1 MRHQLK
7 AMKKILTAFFP
18 IILLA
23 TFAQA
28 QTAEVK
34 ISLNE
39 QFFDALLDSMFKNS
53 AAPEIPLAE
62 NNPKNE
68 NTNQAAKALTPNY
81 LKVSDSAENT
91 ACPETIRLQRQID
104 GVNTAVRFRQGKIYV
119 PLAFTGNYNPPFVG
133 CINFSGW
140 AETNIVLSF
149 DRQRQ
154 ALIGT
159 AQVLNVNLSG
169 TGGLGSSLLT
179 RLVQSSIDSKI
190 NPIEII
196 RMDKISFNVPVQNA
210 GNLNMKAVGMRHQV
224 GDGVLNIYVSY
235 QFSK

>member
-1 MRHQLK
+1 
-7 AMKKILTAFFP
+7 MKKILTAFFS

-28 QTAEVK
+28 QTAEIK
-34 ISLNE
+34 MSLDE
-39 QFFDALLDSMFKNS
+39 QFFDALLDSMFKNA
-53 AAPEIPLAE
+53 AAPEFPLSE
-62 NNPKNE
+62 NNPNKE
-68 NTNQAAKALTPNY
+68 KSDQTAQFLTPNY
-81 LKVSDSAENT
+81 LKVSDT
-91 ACPETIRLQRQID
+91 KTVACPETIRLQRQID

-119 PLAFTGNYNPPFVG
+119 PLAFTGTYNPPLIG
-133 CINFSGW
+133 CVNFSGW

-149 DRQRQ
+149 DKNKQT
-154 ALIGT
+154 LIGT

-169 TGGLGSSLLT
+169 TGGIGSSLLT
-179 RLVQSSIDSKI
+179 RLVQSSIDRKI

-196 RMDKISFNVPVQNA
+196 KMDKISFNVPIQNA

-224 GDGVLNIYVSY
+224 GDGVLDIYVSY

>member
-1 MRHQLK
+1 
-7 AMKKILTAFFP
+7 MKKILTAFFP

-62 NNPKNE
+62 NNPK
-68 NTNQAAKALTPNY
+68 TANY

-104 GVNTAVRFRQGKIYV
+104 GVNTAVHFRQGKIYV

-140 AETNIVLSF
+140 AETNIGLSF
-149 DRQRQ
+149 DRQKQ
-154 ALIGT
+154 TLVGT

-169 TGGLGSSLLT
+169 AGGLGSSLLT
-179 RLVQSSIDSKI
+179 RLVQSSIDRKI

-196 RMDKISFNVPVQNA
+196 RMDKISFNIPVQNT

-224 GDGVLNIYVSY
+224 GDGVLDIYVSY

>member
-1 MRHQLK
+1 MRHQLE
-7 AMKKILTAFFP
+7 AMKKILTAFFS

-39 QFFDALLDSMFKNS
+39 QFFDALLDSMFKNA
-53 AAPEIPLAE
+53 AAPEFPLSE
-62 NNPKNE
+62 NNPKTE
-68 NTNQAAKALTPNY
+68 NTNQTAKVLTSNYLTVSAAKN
-81 LKVSDSAENT
+81 VV
-91 ACPETIRLQRQID
+91 CPETIRLQRQID

-119 PLAFTGNYNPPFVG
+119 PLAFTGNYNPPLIGCVG
-133 CINFSGW
+133 FSGW

-159 AQVLNVNLSG
+159 ARVLNVNLSG

-179 RLVQSSIDSKI
+179 RLVQSSIDQKI

-210 GNLNMKAVGMRHQV
+210 GNINMKAIGMRHQV
-224 GDGVLNIYVSY
+224 GDGVLDIYVSY